1 MRPVAILKRDRA
13 YEAGKEVWGAIA
25 DFRGIIGGLE
35 AQLQAVSDDLASLS
49 TGWRLDLYE
58 RFGQDK
64 SSSVEFIFGYAD
76 SNCMDSTYE
85 PAGEEATNRSVFSG
99 QAADGFPARTF
110 ASNQLDSQQA
120 YGIYS
125 DWTGRTDISDSTTLA
140 EHARG
145 QVSLAAFP
153 LREFELEL
161 PMEGEQHGYIT
172 RSDGTQQ
179 RVGDLLV
186 PPRCHPTDPNGYWV
200 GDTVAHHFRALP
212 ALNETLTARVLKL
225 VIREVD
231 DAGNIQVKP
240 TCAPT
245 LTATAV
251 T

>member
-1 MRPVAILKRDRA
+1 
-13 YEAGKEVWGAIA
+13 
-25 DFRGIIGGLE
+25 
-35 AQLQAVSDDLASLS
+35 
-49 TGWRLDLYE
+49 
-58 RFGQDK
+58 
-64 SSSVEFIFGYAD
+64 
-76 SNCMDSTYE
+76 MDSTYE
-85 PAGEEATNRSVFSG
+85 PAGEEATNRAVFSG

-125 DWTGRTDISDSTTLA
+125 AWEGRSDISDTSTLA

-145 QVSLAAFP
+145 RVSLAAFP
-153 LREFELEL
+153 LQEFEVEL
-161 PMEGEQHGYIT
+161 AMEGEQHGFLA
-172 RSDGTQQ
+172 DGT

-200 GDTVAHHFRALP
+200 GDTVSHHFRALP
-212 ALNETLTARVLKL
+212 ALNATITARVLKL